1 MVVRLS
7 SKGQLT
13 LPKKIRQLLNLKTGD
28 RVQFSINENGNIELT
43 PLKSSV
49 KDLKGI
55 LPAPQKAV
63 SLQDMEEAISTAGGS
78 IE

>member
-28 RVQFSINENGNIELT
+28 RVQFSINL
-43 PLKSSV
+43 
-49 KDLKGI
+49 DL
-55 LPAPQKAV
+55 
-63 SLQDMEEAISTAGGS
+63 ET
-78 IE
+78 